1 MKEENP
7 SQGQRPL
14 LQSRCDLPPV
24 KMQHVRK
31 RGAGGG
37 KRRRNEPPKRHPHLM
52 PRAWA
57 SIASTARGGGW
68 ADCKTG
74 RVTSVHTEE
83 PEEEGAGWLA
93 RWRGHEPRTAGSP
106 RQRKGRGTGSPLE
119 TEDGIRLLAP

>member
-1 MKEENP
+1 MKKENL

-24 KMQHVRK
+24 KMQHVRT
-31 RGAGGG
+31 RGAGAGE
-37 KRRRNEPPKRHPHLM
+37 RRRNEAPKRCPRLM

-74 RVTSVHTEE
+74 RVTSVHTAEE
-83 PEEEGAGWLA
+83 PEEEEAGWLTRQA
-93 RWRGHEPRTAGSP
+93 GPRAKNCGQP
-106 RQRKGRGTGSPLE
+106 
-119 TEDGIRLLAP
+119 